1 MNKKKPVMLKGILVA
16 VLIAI
21 ICVGGIVT
29 LVALESKK
37 DSGDMLGLWEDV
49 ILGILCSVVASI
61 IFAIV
66 TRIYSRNDSDT
77 VDKRLETIEA
87 NLARQNELYDSGI
100 KSIRPKSHFDQE
112 DDYWNGIINGSSGRL
127 DLIGHS
133 LSNWFGRRYRDTFI
147 RKILQIVGSGGV
159 VNVVLSTSTPENIDQ
174 MLFNARCA
182 YIHEEMRLSKVEK
195 TLLEFYRLLRD
206 RIPEKD
212 RCRLR
217 VYVTDIE
224 RVTYFYIRTDRQC
237 IISPYTYNPD
247 DRENIFLLE
256 LRLDTAHVKILED
269 DFDAMVENVMPVDFQ
284 IEESEL
290 REIGIWLERKYS
302 TRNNYRSRGWNLER
316 TEKFVFRDSRGRYE
330 AGFFQHYKD
339 KTFVKAVI
347 ELPVGFGC
355 PSKCRYCA
363 SSHVDGFYPLDA
375 EQMQSMFD
383 YLYELNDA
391 DRMGEIV
398 LSLTGMGDIYFNRE
412 NVFTF
417 LKGLQDRNYEHLT
430 LTLSSNFW
438 TAPLLARAVAVNK
451 SLPIRHIQYTYVSD
465 KSEIR
470 NSLIG
475 ILGSMDER
483 DFLGE
488 YISFVKTSKESFY
501 RINYI
506 VINGINDSAEDVDR
520 FINLVDGIKDKLT
533 VRISQLNETEATK
546 KNSLAP
552 ADHIR
557 LGEILEQM
565 KNAGLQ
571 SYVFYAEKNDN
582 MNCGQLV
589 TETIQL

>member
-1 MNKKKPVMLKGILVA
+1 MNKKKPVILKGILVA

-21 ICVGGIVT
+21 ICAGGIVT
-29 LVALESKK
+29 LIVLESKK
-37 DSGDMLGLWEDV
+37 DSKDMLGLWGDV

-61 IFAIV
+61 IFAIL
-66 TRIYSRNDSDT
+66 TRIYSRNDSDA
-77 VDKRLETIEA
+77 VDKRLGTIET

-112 DDYWNGIINGSSGRL
+112 DDYWNGIINGSSSRL

-133 LSNWFGRRYRDTFI
+133 LGNWFGRRYRDTFI

-159 VNVVLSTSTPENIDQ
+159 VNVILSTSTPENIEM
-174 MLFNARCA
+174 MLSNVRGA
-182 YIHEEMRLSKVEK
+182 YIHEEIRLSKVEK

-206 RIPEKD
+206 SIQEQD

-217 VYVTDIE
+217 VYVTDIK
-224 RVTYFYIRTDRQC
+224 RVTYFYIRTDGQC
-237 IISPYTYNPD
+237 IISPYTYGRD

-256 LRLDTAHVKILED
+256 LRLDTAHAKILED
-269 DFDAMVENVMPVDFQ
+269 DFDTMIGNMTPVDFQ
-284 IEESEL
+284 IGKSEL
-290 REIGIWLERKYS
+290 QEIGIWLEKKYS
-302 TRNNYRSRGWNLER
+302 TRNNYRSRDWNLEL

-330 AGFFQHYKD
+330 AGFFQHYQD

-363 SSHVDGFYPLDA
+363 SSHIDGFYPLDA
-375 EQMQSMFD
+375 EQMKFMFD
-383 YLYELNDA
+383 YLYKLNDV
-391 DRMGEIV
+391 DKMGEVV

-417 LKGLQDRNYEHLT
+417 LKNLQDRGYEHLN

-438 TAPLLARAVAVNK
+438 TTSLLEKAVAVNK

-465 KSEIR
+465 KPEIR
-470 NSLIG
+470 NGLIG
-475 ILGSMDER
+475 ILGVMDER
-483 DFLGE
+483 DFMGE

-506 VINGINDSAEDVDR
+506 IISGINDSDEDVER
-520 FINLVDGIKDKLT
+520 FINLVGGIKDKLT
-533 VRISQLNETEATK
+533 VRISQLNETEATR
-546 KNSLAP
+546 KNNLVP
-552 ADHIR
+552 VDHIR

-565 KNAGLQ
+565 KNAGLR

-589 TETIQL
+589 TETMQL